1 MLALSPPLFSTN
13 GWCLRNDQNGDPPET
28 LESVID
34 FSTYHQTQVELDTA
48 RPPTAVIGGDSKV
61 SYKKLFHNASERNR
75 RKKIN
80 DLYSTLR
87 SLIPGADEMVYIYVI
102 FSIFFIIL
110 VNVLMINHVV
120 N

>member
-1 MLALSPPLFSTN
+1 MEN
-13 GWCLRNDQNGDPPET
+13 RGDPAET
-28 LESVID
+28 LESLID
-34 FSTYHQTQVELDTA
+34 FSTYHDQTQVELDTT
-48 RPPTAVIGGDSKV
+48 RPPTAIISGDSKM

-87 SLIPGADEMVYIYVI
+87 SLIPGADEMVYYIYMFF
-102 FSIFFIIL
+102 FSMFFIIL
-110 VNVLMINHVV
+110 VNVLMINPVV